1 MDNAVILSADN
12 HQSEKSMVV
21 YRSSD
26 GEVQLEVILYN
37 ETLWLDVHQMSQLFD
52 RDETTVRKHINKA
65 LVEELSDE
73 VVVANFATTTKHG
86 AIAGKNQTHDV
97 SFYNLYMIF
106 SVGYRVK
113 SQRGIDFRKWANMV
127 LKNYVFSGYAVNNR
141 LDRLEVKVY
150 KLEEKTK
157 EMETEIKGQ
166 LPPHE
171 GIFYNGQIFDA
182 YKFITDLIKK
192 AKTEIVLIDNYVDET
207 VLTMLDNRNPNVS
220 ATIYTS
226 HISEKLDLALAKHN
240 SQYQPINIERFNKS
254 HDRFL
259 IIDDD
264 VYLIGGSI
272 KDLGKKISTF
282 VKLSIQKRGILGVI
296 KTVLQ
301 IVFSGDTTDYAV
313 ISADD
318 KVFVVAG
325 FFFNHLA
332 LSDFQAIDDFVYNFI
347 ILFG

>member
-1 MDNAVILSADN
+1 MIY
-12 HQSEKSMVV
+12 KSN
-21 YRSSD
+21 D

-52 RDETTVRKHINKA
+52 RDEKTVRKHINKA
-65 LVEELSDE
+65 LIEELRDE

-127 LKNYVFSGYAVNNR
+127 LKNYVLNGYAVNNR
-141 LDRLEVKVY
+141 LDRLEVKVF
-150 KLEEKTK
+150 KLEEKTT
-157 EMETEIKGQ
+157 EMENELKGQ

-171 GIFYNGQIFDA
+171 GIFYDGQIFDA
-182 YKFITDLIKK
+182 FVFTMGLIKQ
-192 AKTEIVLIDNYVDET
+192 AKNEIILIDNYIDET

-220 ATIYTS
+220 ATIYTANFNT
-226 HISEKLDLALAKHN
+226 KLQLALAKHN
-240 SQYQPINIERFNKS
+240 SQYQPINIQVLNKF

-264 VYLIGGSI
+264 VYWIGASL
-272 KDLGKKISTF
+272 KDLGKRVFAFSKMGIPKEKI
-282 VKLSIQKRGILGVI
+282 L
-296 KTVLQ
+296 
-301 IVFSGDTTDYAV
+301 
-313 ISADD
+313 
-318 KVFVVAG
+318 
-325 FFFNHLA
+325 
-332 LSDFQAIDDFVYNFI
+332 
-347 ILFG
+347 